1 MQFMRLSENGPG
13 RARAVAGGSARAP
26 GPLGACAYP
35 QRRLRR
41 LDMRRL
47 LAVVAIAAA
56 APTGAGA
63 AEWPSKPVRLVVPFA
78 AGGAADTIGR
88 LYAEA
93 LSAAFSRQFYIENRV
108 GGGGLVGTEAVA
120 RAEPDGLTLMVSG
133 IPTHVLGP
141 AMNKNAGFDPM
152 RDFTHIGYFG
162 GTPNVLV
169 VHPSLGVTTYGD
181 FLALARA
188 GGGVEY
194 VSAGFGTMGNWVAEF
209 LAAREKIKLV
219 HVAYKG
225 GAQALLDLVGGH
237 VKVGMLTW
245 SNVAEA
251 VRAGK
256 LIPLAVTSAQRLR
269 YLPDLPTLKE
279 LGHADFVATAWYSLS
294 GPAGLPA
301 DIVESANHE
310 VVNALERPQVKR
322 QIEQDAIEVRAMTP
336 AEVTRFMQNEIDRW
350 TPMIRQLLGA
360 KAQ

>member
-1 MQFMRLSENGPG
+1 MG
-13 RARAVAGGSARAP
+13 RVAAGIVILA
-26 GPLGACAYP
+26 LIGAGT
-35 QRRLRR
+35 
-41 LDMRRL
+41 
-47 LAVVAIAAA
+47 AAA
-56 APTGAGA
+56 D
-63 AEWPSKPVRLVVPFA
+63 WPAKPVRVVVPFA
-78 AGGAADTIGR
+78 AGGAADTMGR

-93 LSAAFSRQFYIENRV
+93 LSAAYGKQFYVENRV

-120 RAEPDGLTLMVSG
+120 RVEPDGLTLMVSG

-141 AMNKNAGFDPM
+141 AMNKNTGFDPM

-169 VHPSLGVTTYGD
+169 VHPSLGVKTYRD
-181 FLALARA
+181 FLALAR
-188 GGGVEY
+188 GTDGTEY

-209 LAAREKIKLV
+209 LAARENIKLV

-225 GAQALLDLVGGH
+225 GAQALLDLIAGH

-245 SNVAEA
+245 SNVGEH
-251 VRAGK
+251 VRAGR
-256 LIPLAVTSAQRLR
+256 LIPLAATSAQRLR
-269 YLPDLPTLKE
+269 YLPDLPTLRE

-322 QIEQDAIEVRAMTP
+322 QIEQDAIETKAMSP
-336 AEVTRFMQNEIDRW
+336 AEVTGFMQSEIDRW
-350 TPMIRQLLGA
+350 TPIIRNLLGA
-360 KAQ
+360 KER